1 MVTINIPP
9 PPRTIPALDV
19 DPGTIRETGRKLIA
33 ASAELDDAGSFVAGD
48 ARAVDWH
55 GDSAT
60 TYRDELRPIGR
71 QADAMSLA
79 LRSVGHRVDAHAEE
93 MERLET
99 ARDDLATRRG
109 ELVAGVDD
117 LERRAS
123 VVGPMTD
130 EMIQDLL
137 LDCSVVKRQVD
148 AFDEDVATWAQDVR
162 TEEDEMVRAFER
174 VHDLEAVD
182 RIYGGQPDPADGALD
197 RKPPAGASPE
207 EVNAWWD
214 SLTQEERDAIIAAS
228 PGSIGNLD
236 GIPASAR
243 DAANTTALLRDL
255 ADLGHTEEAGVL
267 TDAER
272 TRYENAQAA
281 WDAREEIEG
290 RYDPVT
296 GEPITSQIY
305 IYDPDAFDGDGRIAI
320 SAGDVDTA
328 DNVAVVTPGFGTD
341 AGSAPYQAD
350 RAATLY
356 ESARHLAPGESNAT
370 MFWIGYDAPDN
381 IPIKDGFGADAAGVL
396 TEGAAEA
403 GGARLADTIDGLR
416 AGRDGDPAHLTAI
429 GHSYGS
435 TTTGLAAQQHGLDV
449 DDIVFVGS
457 PGVGGDT
464 DHASDTGID
473 PEHVWAGANSRDPIT
488 YLGNHGAFH
497 GEVFGG
503 AGLGD
508 DPAEDDFGANRFQAE
523 DVTRPGYPDFG
534 QHSLY
539 FEHDTEALHN
549 ISQIVNG
556 NYDDVQ
562 QAEHNYDPWY
572 AGVQDPELDR
582 EPEHAE
588 TR

>member
-1 MVTINIPP
+1 
-9 PPRTIPALDV
+9 
-19 DPGTIRETGRKLIA
+19 
-33 ASAELDDAGSFVAGD
+33 
-48 ARAVDWH
+48 
-55 GDSAT
+55 
-60 TYRDELRPIGR
+60 
-71 QADAMSLA
+71 MSLA
-79 LRSVGHRVDAHAEE
+79 LRSVGQRVDAHAEE
-93 MERLET
+93 MQRLDTE
-99 ARDDLATRRG
+99 RDDLVTRRG
-109 ELVAGVDD
+109 ELVAAITD
-117 LERRAS
+117 LERRATM
-123 VVGPMTD
+123 VGPVTEAMVD
-130 EMIQDLL
+130 DLEA
-137 LDCSVVKRQVD
+137 DCRRVQGQVE
-148 AFDEDVATWAQDVR
+148 AFDGDLGRWEQDVAT
-162 TEEDEMVRAFER
+162 EEEEMVRAFER
-174 VHDLEAVD
+174 VLDLDAVD

-207 EVNAWWD
+207 EVNQWWD
-214 SLTQEERDAIIAAS
+214 SLTDAERQAIIAAA

-236 GIPASAR
+236 GIPAGAR

-255 ADLGHTEEAGVL
+255 ADLGHTDDAGVL
-267 TDAER
+267 TDTEQNR
-272 TRYENAQAA
+272 LDNAQAA
-281 WDAREEIEG
+281 QDAREEIEG

-305 IYDPDAFDGDGRIAI
+305 IYDPDAFGGDGRIAI

-356 ESARHLAPGESNAT
+356 ESTRHLAPGETNAT

-381 IPIKDGFGADAAGVL
+381 IPFKDGFGADAAGVL
-396 TEGAAEA
+396 TEGAAEE

-416 AGRDGDPAHLTAI
+416 ASRDGDPAHLTAI

-435 TTTGLAAQQHGLDV
+435 TTTGLAAQQHGLPV
-449 DDIVFVGS
+449 DDLVFVGS

-464 DHASDTGID
+464 NNAGDTGVD
-473 PEHVWAGANSRDPIT
+473 PEHVWAGANSRDPVT

-497 GEVFGG
+497 GEIFGG

-523 DVTRPGYPDFG
+523 DVSRPGYPDFG

-562 QAEHNYDPWY
+562 QAPHNYDPWY

-582 EPEHAE
+582 DPEPAE

>member
-1 MVTINIPP
+1 MAVTLPAQ
-9 PPRTIPALDV
+9 PRLVPTFDV
-19 DPGTIRETGRKLIA
+19 DPGGIRESGRKLTA
-33 ASAELDDAGSFVAGD
+33 ASAELDDAGSFVAGE

-79 LRSVGHRVDAHAEE
+79 LRSVGQRVGGHAEE
-93 MERLET
+93 MQRLDT
-99 ARDDLATRRG
+99 DRDDLVTRRA
-109 ELVAGVDD
+109 ELVAAIDD
-117 LERRAS
+117 LRRRANF
-123 VVGPMTD
+123 VGPITESAAD
-130 EMIQDLL
+130 DLAA
-137 LDCSVVKRQVD
+137 DCTRVQGQVE
-148 AFDEDVATWAQDVR
+148 AFDGDVTRWEQDVR
-162 TEEDEMVRAFER
+162 TEEEEMVRAFER
-174 VHDLEAVD
+174 VLDLDAVD

-207 EVNAWWD
+207 DVNAWWD
-214 SLTQEERDAIIAAS
+214 SLTQRERDAIIAAA
-228 PGSIGNLD
+228 PGAIGNLD

-255 ADLGHTEEAGVL
+255 ADLEHTDDAGVL
-267 TDAER
+267 TDTEQNR
-272 TRYENAQAA
+272 LDNARAA
-281 WDAREEIEG
+281 QDARDEIEG

-296 GEPITSQIY
+296 GEPITTQIY

-356 ESARHLAPGESNAT
+356 ESSRHLDPSESNAT

-396 TEGAAEA
+396 TEGAAEE

-416 AGRDGDPAHLTAI
+416 ASRDGDPAHVTAI

-435 TTTGLAAQQHGLDV
+435 TTTGLGAQQHGLDV

-464 DHASDTGID
+464 NNAGDTGLD

-497 GEVFGG
+497 GETFGG

-523 DVTRPGYPDFG
+523 DVSRPGYPDFG

-556 NYDDVQ
+556 NYDEVE

-582 EPEHAE
+582 DPEPAE

>member
-1 MVTINIPP
+1 MAITLPATPRVVPP
-9 PPRTIPALDV
+9 LDV
-19 DPGTIRETGRKLIA
+19 DPSGIRETGRKLVA

-79 LRSVGHRVDAHAEE
+79 LRSVGQRVDAHAEE
-93 MERLET
+93 MQRLDT
-99 ARDDLATRRG
+99 DRDDLVTRRG
-109 ELVAGVDD
+109 ELVSAIDDLRARANVVGPVTQEMIDD
-117 LERRAS
+117 LEADCRR
-123 VVGPMTD
+123 VQG
-130 EMIQDLL
+130 
-137 LDCSVVKRQVD
+137 QVE
-148 AFDEDVATWAQDVR
+148 AFDGDVTRWERDLS
-162 TEEDEMVRAFER
+162 TEEQEMVRAFER
-174 VHDLEAVD
+174 VQDLDAVD
-182 RIYGGQPDPADGALD
+182 RIYGGQPDPADDALD
-197 RKPPAGASPE
+197 RKPPAGSSPE
-207 EVNAWWD
+207 QVNAWWD
-214 SLTQEERDAIIAAS
+214 SLTQGERDAIIAAA
-228 PGSIGNLD
+228 PGAVGNLD
-236 GIPASAR
+236 GIPATAR

-255 ADLGHTEEAGVL
+255 ADLEHTEDAGVL
-267 TDAER
+267 TDTEEQR
-272 TRYENAQAA
+272 LENARAA
-281 WDAREEIEG
+281 QDAREEIEG

-296 GEPITSQIY
+296 GEPITTQIY
-305 IYDPDAFDGDGRIAI
+305 IYDPDAFGGDGRIAI

-341 AGSAPYQAD
+341 ATSAPYQAD

-356 ESARHLAPGESNAT
+356 ESTRHLAPGESNAT

-381 IPIKDGFGADAAGVL
+381 IPLVDGPGIDAAGVF
-396 TEGAAEA
+396 TEGAAEE

-416 AGRDGDPAHLTAI
+416 AGRDGEPAHLTAI

-435 TTTGLAAQQHGLDV
+435 TTTGLGAQQHGLAV
-449 DDIVFVGS
+449 DDVVFVGS

-523 DVTRPGYPDFG
+523 DVSRPGYPDFG

-549 ISQIVNG
+549 ISEIVNG
-556 NYDDVQ
+556 NYDAVQ

>member
-1 MVTINIPP
+1 MAATLPAQ
-9 PPRTIPALDV
+9 PRVVPALTV
-19 DPGTIRETGRKLIA
+19 EPGSIRETGRRLVA

-55 GDSAT
+55 GDGAT

-79 LRSVGHRVDAHAEE
+79 LRSVGQRVDAHAEE
-93 MERLET
+93 MQRLDTE
-99 ARDDLATRRG
+99 RDDLVTRRG
-109 ELVAGVDD
+109 ELVAAITD
-117 LERRAS
+117 LERRAT
-123 VVGPMTD
+123 VVGPVTEAMVD
-130 EMIQDLL
+130 DLEA
-137 LDCSVVKRQVD
+137 DCRRVQGQVE
-148 AFDEDVATWAQDVR
+148 AFDGDLGRWEQDVAT
-162 TEEDEMVRAFER
+162 EEGEMVRAFER
-174 VHDLEAVD
+174 VLDLDAVD
-182 RIYGGQPDPADGALD
+182 RIYGGQPDPADDALD

-207 EVNAWWD
+207 EVNQWWD
-214 SLTQEERDAIIAAS
+214 SLSHAERQAIIAAA

-236 GIPASAR
+236 GIPAGAR

-255 ADLGHTEEAGVL
+255 ADLGHTDDAGVL
-267 TDAER
+267 TDTEQNR
-272 TRYENAQAA
+272 LDNAQAA
-281 WDAREEIEG
+281 QDAREEIEG

-296 GEPITSQIY
+296 GEPITTQIY

-356 ESARHLAPGESNAT
+356 ESTRHLAPGETNAT

-381 IPIKDGFGADAAGVL
+381 IPFKDGFGADAAGVL
-396 TEGAAEA
+396 TEGAAEE

-416 AGRDGDPAHLTAI
+416 ASRDGDPAHVTAI

-435 TTTGLAAQQHGLDV
+435 TTTGLGAQQHGLPV
-449 DDIVFVGS
+449 DDLVFVGS

-464 DHASDTGID
+464 NDAGDTGVD
-473 PEHVWAGANSRDPIT
+473 PEHVWAGANSRDPVT
-488 YLGNHGAFH
+488 YLGNHGSFH
-497 GEVFGG
+497 GETFGG

-523 DVTRPGYPDFG
+523 DVSRPGYPDFG

-582 EPEHAE
+582 DPEPAE